1 MKNLKDILIKE
12 ELSDD
17 VLNSLSSALNDL
29 SKTQSLSVTEIKGK
43 LLTKCAGYIIEEW
56 IKEKIQNINSD
67 SKEKFKTAED
77 SWYDFIYDNTK
88 IEVKSFQKGKKYS
101 NTKLT
106 ASQLKNKDQL
116 IFILVEY
123 TADQSLDIVNIEFIK
138 GSELKVN
145 NDRLVKNNK

>member
-17 VLNSLSSALNDL
+17 VLKSLSNALNDL
-29 SKTQSLSVTEIKGK
+29 AKSQSLSVTEIKGK

-56 IKEKIQNINSD
+56 IKEKIKNLD
-67 SKEKFKTAED
+67 AESKEKFKTAED
-77 SWYDFIYDNTK
+77 SWYDFIYDDAK

-116 IFILVEY
+116 IFILIEY
-123 TADQSLDIVNIEFIK
+123 TANQSLDIINIEFVK

-145 NDRLVKNNK
+145 NDRLVKK